1 MTAWWGLTGLLG
13 LLGIYGL
20 VRIRHRAGVRAESPA
35 ADAFARYPAAQ
46 GPAVPN
52 ADTAHTPLMTPVVTP
67 EMISGPRRWRAS
79 RPSRVRA
86 QPLPPMPQYGLTG
99 TQAVAEPVVDAGTVP
114 AQASPPVP
122 ETRSAA
128 VSEAQRV
135 AAVPETQPV
144 AVSEAQPATVSETQR
159 VAAVPETQPVAVSE
173 AQPATVPE
181 TQPVAAVPE
190 TRETQPVAAVPEP
203 RPMEEGTLT
212 GELVPDR
219 PDPEEAPKKAEA
231 KAAEVPEPAKPEETA
246 NRFQPRRAFETAL
259 RKAKETK
266 GLLRRN

>member
-144 AVSEAQPATVSETQR
+144 AVSEAQPATV
-159 VAAVPETQPVAVSE
+159 
-173 AQPATVPE
+173 PE